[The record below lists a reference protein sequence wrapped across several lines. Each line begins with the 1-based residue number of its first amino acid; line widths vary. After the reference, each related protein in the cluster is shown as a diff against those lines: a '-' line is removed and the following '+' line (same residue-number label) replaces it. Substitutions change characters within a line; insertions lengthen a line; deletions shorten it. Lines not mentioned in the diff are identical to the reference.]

1 MDTQLDPNKLLAL
14 ATDRKWLPLVAA
26 LIWLV
31 VRLLK
36 SDTKIP
42 ITIKPEHRYA
52 AGIALG
58 LIAAVV
64 EKVATGETWTNAI
77 VNGLVAWIMAM
88 TFHEG
93 AMAARKDRDFAIPG
107 LIIPGVSSSPGKPP
121 SLSPPPITVD
131 RNAPTEPPKAGP
143 LLAILFTL
151 GLAGASLEACTPKQL
166 AAAELL
172 LNKAACV
179 VANQD
184 LSDVEVFAKCAVQ
197 EGDFQ
202 KYREL
207 LSESRAATKKALQK
221 QQASKQDAGA
231 CP

>member
-1 MDTQLDPNKLLAL
+1 MDTQLDPNKLVAL
-14 ATDRKWLPLVAA
+14 ATERKWLPLVAA
-26 LIWLV
+26 LIWLI

-42 ITIKPEHRYA
+42 LTIKPEHRYA
-52 AGIALG
+52 AGIVLG
-58 LIAAVV
+58 LVAAVV
-64 EKVATGETWTNAI
+64 EKVATGSTWTNAI
-77 VNGLVAWIMAM
+77 VNGLVAWLMAM
-88 TFHEG
+88 TFHQG

-107 LIIPGVSSSPGKPP
+107 LIIPGVPPAPGKPP
-121 SLSPPPITVD
+121 SLSPPPLVD
-131 RNAPTEPPKAGP
+131 RDAPTEPPKGGP
-143 LLAILFTL
+143 VLALLLAL
-151 GLAGASLEACTPKQL
+151 GLVLAPELACTPKQL

-184 LSDVEVFAKCAVQ
+184 LPDVEIFAKCAVQ
-197 EGDFQ
+197 EGDFE

-207 LSESRAATKKALQK
+207 LAESRAATKKALQK
-221 QQASKQDAGA
+221 QSSTRVDAGA